1 LLTACSALAL
11 ASCSDDEKQ
20 VEQRT
25 DTWPTIE
32 QSLAN
37 RLADRSD
44 AVAARLDSGD
54 ACGAAEE
61 AAQLRAEVTAAIGS
75 IPEVYI
81 EDFSGLVNEIQ
92 AQIPPCEH
100 PDDRMEEDEDG
111 KGKGKKKK
119 KKGKKN
125 KDHGDDE

>member
-11 ASCSDDEKQ
+11 ASCGDDEKQ

-119 KKGKKN
+119 KKN

>member
-1 LLTACSALAL
+1 MLTACSALAL
-11 ASCSDDEKQ
+11 ASCGGDEKQ

-111 KGKGKKKK
+111 KGKGKGKKRK
-119 KKGKKN
+119 KKN